1 MTRAPRS
8 VARGRE
14 VDAASLEAALR
25 AAVSGEVRFDLGSR
39 AAYSTDASNYRQ
51 VPICVVVPR
60 SVDDVVATVAAC
72 RAHGYPVLSRGG
84 GTSLAGQSCNV
95 AVVMDCSKYLQHFEL
110 FPNDKRARVE
120 PGVICDMVRNAANV
134 HGLTYGPDPST
145 HDHCTFGGMIG
156 NNSCGAHSLMS
167 GKTAENTEELDAL
180 LYDGTRMRV
189 GPTSDQDVSDHIER
203 GGRAGEIYR
212 RLRDLRDR
220 YADEIRARYPQIP
233 RRVSGYNLDQLLPEN
248 GFNVARAL
256 VGSES
261 TLVTV
266 LGATMRLVDWPAHR
280 SLLVAGFGDIF
291 AAAEDVPAIVQHGP
305 LALEGLDEELI
316 NDARAKGM
324 NVEDIAYLPDGRGW
338 LMIELGGATKE
349 EADAR
354 AREVMRDLRKN
365 TALTDIRLLNDPKDE
380 AHIWKVRESGLGA
393 TAFIPNKPDAWE
405 GWEDSAVPPDKFADY
420 LRDFRKLTDE
430 YGYQCALYG
439 HFGQGCLHCRIT
451 FDLYTAPGVEKWRS
465 FLDDAADL
473 VIGYGG
479 SLSGEHGDGQQRA
492 ELLPK
497 MYGPQLIEAFREFK
511 SIWDPDGKMNPGKV
525 VDPYPITS
533 NLRLGPEWRPLEV
546 KTHFAYP
553 EDKGDFAHASL
564 RCVGVGKC
572 RRHEGGTMCPS
583 YMATREEI
591 HSTRGRARLLFE
603 MMRGETITDGWRSE
617 EVHEALDLCLACK
630 GCKSDC
636 PVNVDMATYKAEFYS
651 HYYKGRMRPRQAY
664 ALGLIYW
671 WSRLASRA
679 PRLAN
684 FATHARGVS
693 ALVKKAGGIAPQRD
707 APVFAEQPFRAW
719 FKTHQA
725 RNPGGDRVILWPDTF
740 NNFFHTDVA
749 RATVEVLEAAGC
761 RVELPPKILCC
772 GRPLYD
778 YGMLDLAKRLL
789 RQTVRAL
796 RDEIAAGTPIVG
808 MEPSCIAVFRD
819 ELPNLLPLDEDAK
832 RLSKQVFTLAEF
844 LSDRDF
850 SAPRLERTAL
860 YFGHCHHRSVMGTH
874 PDTGLLK
881 KMGVD
886 VQEVQA
892 TCCGLA
898 GSFGFEAGERYE
910 VSVKAGEGEHG
921 ILPTVREAGLDT
933 IVVADGFSC
942 QTQIEQLTDRRGLH
956 LAQVLTM
963 AAGRGPA
970 RVPPESDVQR
980 DGGTRDRSRAR
991 IAIGAALA
999 GAAVVAGRAAR
1010 KKRASR

>member
-1 MTRAPRS
+1 MITGPRT
-8 VARGRE
+8 VARGGE
-14 VDAASLEAALR
+14 VDAAALEVALR

-51 VPICVVVPR
+51 VPIGVVVPR
-60 SVDDVVATVAAC
+60 SIDDVIGTVAAC
-72 RAHGYPVLSRGG
+72 REHGAPLLSRGG

-95 AVVMDCSKYLQHFEL
+95 AVVIDWSKYLQDFEL
-110 FPNDKRARVE
+110 FPNEKRVQVE

-134 HGLTYGPDPST
+134 HGLTYGPDPAT

-156 NNSCGAHSLMS
+156 NNSCGAHSVMS
-167 GKTAENTEELDAL
+167 GKTDDNTLELDVL

-189 GPTSDQDVSDHIER
+189 GPTSDEELARNIER
-203 GGRAGEIYR
+203 GGRTGEIYKQ
-212 RLRDLRDR
+212 LKDFRDR
-220 YADEIRARYPQIP
+220 YAQEMRARYPQIP
-233 RRVSGYNLDQLLPEN
+233 RRVSGYNLDHLLPEK

-266 LGATMRLVDWPAHR
+266 LGASMRLVDWPAYR
-280 SLLVAGFGDIF
+280 SLLVAGFEDVF
-291 AAAEDVPAIVQHGP
+291 AAADDVPAILPHEP
-305 LALEGLDEELI
+305 MALEGLDEELI

-324 NVEDIAYLPDGRGW
+324 NEADMAYLPDGRGW
-338 LMIELGGATKE
+338 LLIELGGDTKE
-349 EADAR
+349 AADAR
-354 AREVMRDLRKN
+354 AREVMKQLRKD
-365 TALTDIRLLNDPKDE
+365 TSLVDVRLLDDPKDE

-405 GWEDSAVPPDKFADY
+405 GWEDSAVPPERFAEY
-420 LRDFRKLTDE
+420 LRDFRTLTDE

-451 FDLYTAPGVEKWRS
+451 FDLYTAPGVEKWRR

-473 VIGYGG
+473 VVGYGG

-497 MYGPQLIEAFREFK
+497 MYGPTMIEAFREFK
-511 SIWDPDGKMNPGKV
+511 SIWDPTGRMNPGKV
-525 VDPYPITS
+525 VDPYPIIS

-546 KTHFAYP
+546 QTHFAYP

-603 MMRGETITDGWRSE
+603 MMRGEEIKDGWRSE

-651 HYYKGRMRPRQAY
+651 HYYEGRMRPRQAY

-671 WSRLASRA
+671 WSRLASKM

-693 ALVKKAGGIAPQRD
+693 TAVKKVGGIAPQRD

-719 FKTHQA
+719 FGSHQP
-725 RNPGGDRVILWPDTF
+725 RHPDGERVILWPDTF

-761 RVELPPKILCC
+761 RVELPPRILCC

-789 RQTVRAL
+789 RQTVGVL
-796 RDEIAAGTPIVG
+796 REEIARGTPIVG

-832 RLSKQVFTLAEF
+832 RLSKQVYTLAEF
-844 LSDRDF
+844 LSDRDYTP
-850 SAPRLERTAL
+850 PRLEKKAL

-874 PDTGLLK
+874 QDVSLLRQ
-881 KMGVD
+881 MGV
-886 VQEVQA
+886 EVETIEA

-921 ILPTVREAGLDT
+921 VLPKVRGADLQT

-942 QTQIEQLTDRRGLH
+942 QTQIEQLTDRGAVHLSQLLAMALRGGSK
-956 LAQVLTM
+956 T
-963 AAGRGPA
+963 
-970 RVPPESDVQR
+970 VPPESDMKR
-980 DGGTRDRSRAR
+980 DGHTRDRRKAR
-991 IAIGAALA
+991 LAIGAALA
-999 GAAVVAGRAAR
+999 GATVVAGRAAR
-1010 KKRASR
+1010 KRRASR

>member
-1 MTRAPRS
+1 MTGGPRTE
-8 VARGRE
+8 ARGGE

-72 RAHGYPVLSRGG
+72 RAHGAPVLTRGG

-95 AVVMDCSKYLQHFEL
+95 GVVIDWSKYLQHFDL
-110 FPNDKRARVE
+110 LPNDKRARVE

-134 HGLTYGPDPST
+134 HGLSYGPDPAT

-156 NNSCGAHSLMS
+156 NNSCGAHSLIS
-167 GKTAENTEELDAL
+167 GKTAENTEELDVL
-180 LYDGTRMRV
+180 LYDGTRLRV
-189 GPTSDQDVSDHIER
+189 GPTSDQDLSDTIER

-212 RLRDLRDR
+212 RLRDVRDR
-220 YADEIRARYPQIP
+220 YAEEIRARYPQIP

-266 LGATMRLVDWPAHR
+266 LGATVRLVDWPAHR
-280 SLLVAGFGDIF
+280 SMLVAGFEDIF
-291 AAAEDVPAIVQHGP
+291 AAAEDVPAILPHRP
-305 LALEGLDEELI
+305 LALEGIDEELV

-324 NVEDIAYLPDGRGW
+324 NVQDLAYLPDGRGW
-338 LMIELGGATKE
+338 LLIELGGANRE

-354 AREVMRDLRKN
+354 ARAVMRDLRKS
-365 TALTDIRLLNDPKDE
+365 TSLIDIRLLDNPKDE
-380 AHIWKVRESGLGA
+380 AHVWKVRESGLGA

-405 GWEDSAVPPDKFADY
+405 GWEDSAVPPEKFAGY

-430 YGYQCALYG
+430 YGYQSALYG

-451 FDLYTAPGVEKWRS
+451 FDLYTAPGVAKWRS
-465 FLDDAADL
+465 FLDEAADL
-473 VIGYGG
+473 VVGYGG

-497 MYGPQLIEAFREFK
+497 MYGPTLIEAFREFK

-533 NLRLGPEWRPLEV
+533 NLRLGPEGPPTEV

-572 RRHEGGTMCPS
+572 RRPDGGTMCPS

-603 MMRGETITDGWRSE
+603 MMRGEEIKDGWRSE

-651 HYYKGRMRPRQAY
+651 HYYEGCVRPRQAY

-671 WSRLASRA
+671 WSRAASRI
-679 PRLAN
+679 PKLAN
-684 FATHARGVS
+684 FVTHARGVS
-693 ALVKKAGGIAPQRD
+693 TVVKKLAGVAPQRD
-707 APVFAEQPFRAW
+707 APVFAEQPFRDW
-719 FKTHQA
+719 FKHRSPATA
-725 RNPGGDRVILWPDTF
+725 GGDRVILWPDTF
-740 NNFFHTDVA
+740 NNFFHADVA
-749 RATVEVLEAAGC
+749 RATGEVLEAAGC
-761 RVELPPKILCC
+761 RVAPPPKILCC

-778 YGMLDLAKRLL
+778 YGMLDLAKRLV

-819 ELPNLLPLDEDAK
+819 E
-832 RLSKQVFTLAEF
+832 
-844 LSDRDF
+844 
-850 SAPRLERTAL
+850 
-860 YFGHCHHRSVMGTH
+860 
-874 PDTGLLK
+874 
-881 KMGVD
+881 
-886 VQEVQA
+886 
-892 TCCGLA
+892 
-898 GSFGFEAGERYE
+898 
-910 VSVKAGEGEHG
+910 
-921 ILPTVREAGLDT
+921 
-933 IVVADGFSC
+933 
-942 QTQIEQLTDRRGLH
+942 
-956 LAQVLTM
+956 
-963 AAGRGPA
+963 
-970 RVPPESDVQR
+970 
-980 DGGTRDRSRAR
+980 
-991 IAIGAALA
+991 
-999 GAAVVAGRAAR
+999 
-1010 KKRASR
+1010 